1 MLIKLSESL
10 PPTLN
15 EQIRD
20 ARSGWR
26 ISAKIK
32 KEWTNRIAIAAW
44 NLEKF
49 QPKDKVWCE
58 FHWYVKNFG
67 RDADNVAAAAKY
79 IFDGLVEAGT
89 IPKDNLTVIQSPLV
103 HYYHR
108 GSDWFELK
116 MSNSPEFLLATIQEK
131 IANDLKLLSCVSV

>member
-1 MLIKLSESL
+1 MLIELSETL

-15 EQIRD
+15 QQIKE

-26 ISAKIK
+26 VSAATK
-32 KEWTNRIAIAAW
+32 KKWTNRIAIAAW

-49 QPKDKVWCE
+49 QAKDKIWCE
-58 FHWYVKNFG
+58 FHWYVKNFR

-79 IFDGLVEAGT
+79 IFDGLVEART
-89 IPKDNLTVIQSPLV
+89 IPNDNLTIIQSPIV

-108 GSDWFELK
+108 GRSDRFELRL
-116 MSNSPEFLLATIQEK
+116 SNSPEFLFNKAMGVQS
-131 IANDLKLLSCVSV
+131 NLLQSGI

>member
-1 MLIKLSESL
+1 MLIQLSESL

-26 ISAKIK
+26 VSAKTK
-32 KEWTNRIAIAAW
+32 KIWTNRIAIAAW

-49 QPKDKVWCE
+49 GEKDKIWCE

-67 RDADNVAAAAKY
+67 RDSDNIAAAAKY
-79 IFDGLVEAGT
+79 IFDGLVDAKV
-89 IPKDNLTVIQSPLV
+89 IPKDNLTVIQSPVV

-108 GSDWFELK
+108 GECDRFELRLG
-116 MSNSPEFLLATIQEK
+116 NSPEFLFAGER
-131 IANDLKLLSCVSV
+131 DRVCRF